1 MTEEHTEEQICNA
14 EREKQKLCRDRIP
27 HKVLQRASGK
37 KRQPKSHA
45 SERCRNC
52 VEDQHDPQKSPLFFE
67 RKQRH
72 QQAHRN
78 FERAPLQEP
87 PCAEQRCSRIK
98 CPQKRTCR
106 DPNPGYMDCAK
117 SCAAEQQQI
126 IDQKI
131 HKEQSIYVNDPHGV
145 SLFPALDYT
154 RPVRRKRSNLLSCA
168 VLFCNRL
175 PGVHLPRPPAYTG
188 LERYKEPIAM
198 RSREPNDL
206 QEFLKSPEAAR
217 LQNRKNELTKL
228 TDSEDGRTV
237 KAMLDKKGA
246 VLQEA
251 LQSGNMTELQKT
263 VNELLQT
270 EAGARLA
277 AQLNEVLNHRPSGEK

>member
-1 MTEEHTEEQICNA
+1 
-14 EREKQKLCRDRIP
+14 
-27 HKVLQRASGK
+27 
-37 KRQPKSHA
+37 
-45 SERCRNC
+45 
-52 VEDQHDPQKSPLFFE
+52 
-67 RKQRH
+67 
-72 QQAHRN
+72 
-78 FERAPLQEP
+78 
-87 PCAEQRCSRIK
+87 
-98 CPQKRTCR
+98 
-106 DPNPGYMDCAK
+106 
-117 SCAAEQQQI
+117 
-126 IDQKI
+126 
-131 HKEQSIYVNDPHGV
+131 
-145 SLFPALDYT
+145 
-154 RPVRRKRSNLLSCA
+154 
-168 VLFCNRL
+168 
-175 PGVHLPRPPAYTG
+175 
-188 LERYKEPIAM
+188 M